1 MTSVSCVVPYYDD
14 KGSLKATIESLLS
27 QSIELSQIILVNDG
41 CRRSDQNFEAIERIT
56 RRFSGD
62 LLWVCHMENQGVSAA
77 RNYGLEFCNTELI
90 AFCDADEI
98 WHPQKNEFQIS
109 IFKESPS
116 SEVVCFDDFSSDV
129 VESIDVEDCQ
139 PRASDLGMRDFIF
152 KNPVILSTVCCR
164 GEIDIYFDERLKV
177 AEDLSL
183 WLHLV
188 LRRKT
193 LIRKYSIG
201 LVCPSFGRYRTSGLS
216 SSSTDMLKSLLSV
229 YLELLRDKQIRF
241 GDRIPVFLGLSIV
254 VPRVFAITFYRM
266 CRELLK

>member
-1 MTSVSCVVPYYDD
+1 MLICNKLGELKKIFSLFLIVLILSFTQCAKKGRPSGGPKDVDAPLFVTANPPY
-14 KGSLKATIESLLS
+14 
-27 QSIELSQIILVNDG
+27 
-41 CRRSDQNFEAIERIT
+41 
-56 RRFSGD
+56 
-62 LLWVCHMENQGVSAA
+62 
-77 RNYGLEFCNTELI
+77 
-90 AFCDADEI
+90 
-98 WHPQKNEFQIS
+98 
-109 IFKESPS
+109 
-116 SEVVCFDDFSSDV
+116 
-129 VESIDVEDCQ
+129 ESINFDKD
-139 PRASDLGMRDFIF
+139 
-152 KNPVILSTVCCR
+152 
-164 GEIDIYFDERLKV
+164 EIDIYFDERLKV